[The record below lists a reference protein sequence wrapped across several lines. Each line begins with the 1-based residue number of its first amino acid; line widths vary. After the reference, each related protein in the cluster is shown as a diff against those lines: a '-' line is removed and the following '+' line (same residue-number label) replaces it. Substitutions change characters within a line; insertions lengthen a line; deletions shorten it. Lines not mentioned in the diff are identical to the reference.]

1 MLRVID
7 VRSKMFGREV
17 LANIGV
23 DVGLSKRR
31 RRSQRKSTG
40 RKFANGE
47 RIVRVCISNDEVHFS
62 IVSHSSLKTT
72 RIALSGSQ
80 RFVHDAARF
89 LPRASQQTWKNPQGT
104 HGKLDLAWG
113 TRAPGAP
120 QETLTSFPQCLESLD
135 KTKLEERTKAMNLRD
150 QIDTLQKA
158 TVIDRDGNKI
168 GSVGQVYLHN
178 STGEPSW
185 VTVNTGLF
193 GSNETFIPLD
203 EAQLSG
209 DEITVPYEKDFVKD
223 APNISEDGELSPEQ
237 ENELYSYY
245 GVKDPGYGTETT
257 GTETTG
263 TAGEVRDDRDLNQ
276 QGLAD
281 NAAGNE
287 SAEGVGTA
295 GVATAGTAGT
305 AGVAGAAGNER
316 EGVAETDATRGVAA
330 DQDRRE
336 AGDVNDEQKITL
348 HEEQVNVGTEKVE
361 TGRVRLRK
369 HVVTETKT
377 VEVPVERE
385 EFVVE
390 RTPATGTAT
399 DAPLGED
406 EVEVSISE
414 ERPVVNKETVATE
427 DVHVGTRTVQDT
439 EKVAT
444 DVAHEEVAVDGVDAE
459 GNRKGDT
466 I

>member
-1 MLRVID
+1 
-7 VRSKMFGREV
+7 
-17 LANIGV
+17 
-23 DVGLSKRR
+23 
-31 RRSQRKSTG
+31 
-40 RKFANGE
+40 
-47 RIVRVCISNDEVHFS
+47 
-62 IVSHSSLKTT
+62 
-72 RIALSGSQ
+72 
-80 RFVHDAARF
+80 
-89 LPRASQQTWKNPQGT
+89 
-104 HGKLDLAWG
+104 
-113 TRAPGAP
+113 
-120 QETLTSFPQCLESLD
+120 
-135 KTKLEERTKAMNLRD
+135 MNLRD

-203 EAQLSG
+203 EAQLSS

-223 APNISEDGELSPEQ
+223 APNISEDGELTPEQ
-237 ENELYSYY
+237 ENELYRYY

-257 GTETTG
+257 GD
-263 TAGEVRDDRDLNQ
+263 AGEARDDRDLNQ
-276 QGLAD
+276 QGPAD

-287 SAEGVGTA
+287 SAAGVGTA
-295 GVATAGTAGT
+295 GVATAGT

-316 EGVAETDATRGVAA
+316 EGVAADA
-330 DQDRRE
+330 DRRE
-336 AGDVNDEQKITL
+336 AADVNGEQKITL

-369 HVVTETKT
+369 HVVTDTKT

-427 DVHVGTRTVQDT
+427 DVRVGTRTVQDT

-444 DVAHEEVAVDGVDAE
+444 DVSREEVAVDGVDAE

>member
-1 MLRVID
+1 
-7 VRSKMFGREV
+7 
-17 LANIGV
+17 
-23 DVGLSKRR
+23 
-31 RRSQRKSTG
+31 
-40 RKFANGE
+40 
-47 RIVRVCISNDEVHFS
+47 
-62 IVSHSSLKTT
+62 
-72 RIALSGSQ
+72 
-80 RFVHDAARF
+80 
-89 LPRASQQTWKNPQGT
+89 
-104 HGKLDLAWG
+104 
-113 TRAPGAP
+113 
-120 QETLTSFPQCLESLD
+120 
-135 KTKLEERTKAMNLRD
+135 MNLRD

-203 EAQLSG
+203 EAQLSS

-223 APNISEDGELSPEQ
+223 APNISEDGELTPEQ
-237 ENELYSYY
+237 ENELYRYY

-257 GTETTG
+257 GD
-263 TAGEVRDDRDLNQ
+263 AGEARDDRDLNQ
-276 QGLAD
+276 RGLAD
-281 NAAGNE
+281 DAAGNE
-287 SAEGVGTA
+287 SAAGVGTA
-295 GVATAGTAGT
+295 GVATAGT

-316 EGVAETDATRGVAA
+316 EGVAADA
-330 DQDRRE
+330 DRRE
-336 AGDVNDEQKITL
+336 AADVNGEQKITL

-369 HVVTETKT
+369 HVVTDTKT

-427 DVHVGTRTVQDT
+427 DVRVGTRTVQDT

-444 DVAHEEVAVDGVDAE
+444 DVSREEVAVDGVDAE

>member
-1 MLRVID
+1 
-7 VRSKMFGREV
+7 
-17 LANIGV
+17 
-23 DVGLSKRR
+23 
-31 RRSQRKSTG
+31 
-40 RKFANGE
+40 
-47 RIVRVCISNDEVHFS
+47 
-62 IVSHSSLKTT
+62 
-72 RIALSGSQ
+72 
-80 RFVHDAARF
+80 
-89 LPRASQQTWKNPQGT
+89 
-104 HGKLDLAWG
+104 
-113 TRAPGAP
+113 
-120 QETLTSFPQCLESLD
+120 
-135 KTKLEERTKAMNLRD
+135 MNLRD

-193 GSNETFIPLD
+193 GTNETFIPLD
-203 EAQLSG
+203 DAKLTG

-223 APNISEDGELSPEQ
+223 APNISEDGEITPEQ
-237 ENELYSYY
+237 ENELYRYY
-245 GVKDPGYGTETT
+245 GVKDPGYGTETNAN
-257 GTETTG
+257 
-263 TAGEVRDDRDLNQ
+263 AGEVREDRDLNQ

-287 SAEGVGTA
+287 SAAGVGTA
-295 GVATAGTAGT
+295 GVAGTAS
-305 AGVAGAAGNER
+305 VAGAAGERDAAADANR
-316 EGVAETDATRGVAA
+316 EGYAA
-330 DQDRRE
+330 DADRRE
-336 AGDVNDEQKITL
+336 AADAEGDQKITL

-369 HVVTETKT
+369 HVVTDTKT

-427 DVHVGTRTVQDT
+427 DVRVGTRTVQDT

-444 DVAHEEVAVDGVDAE
+444 DVSREEVAVDGVDAE

>member
-1 MLRVID
+1 
-7 VRSKMFGREV
+7 
-17 LANIGV
+17 
-23 DVGLSKRR
+23 
-31 RRSQRKSTG
+31 
-40 RKFANGE
+40 
-47 RIVRVCISNDEVHFS
+47 
-62 IVSHSSLKTT
+62 
-72 RIALSGSQ
+72 
-80 RFVHDAARF
+80 
-89 LPRASQQTWKNPQGT
+89 
-104 HGKLDLAWG
+104 
-113 TRAPGAP
+113 
-120 QETLTSFPQCLESLD
+120 
-135 KTKLEERTKAMNLRD
+135 MNLRD

-223 APNISEDGELSPEQ
+223 APNISEDGEITPEQ
-237 ENELYSYY
+237 ENELYRYY

-257 GTETTG
+257 ANT
-263 TAGEVRDDRDLNQ
+263 GEVREDRDLNQ
-276 QGLAD
+276 QGLAN
-281 NAAGNE
+281 NAEGNE

-295 GVATAGTAGT
+295 GVAGT
-305 AGVAGAAGNER
+305 AGVVGAAGER
-316 EGVAETDATRGVAA
+316 DAASDVNREDYAA
-330 DQDRRE
+330 DADRRE
-336 AGDVNDEQKITL
+336 AADVNGEQKITL

-369 HVVTETKT
+369 HVVTDTKT
-377 VEVPVERE
+377 IEVPVERE

-390 RTPATGTAT
+390 RTPANGTAT
-399 DAPLGED
+399 DTPLGED

-427 DVHVGTRTVQDT
+427 DVRVGTRTVQDT

>member
-1 MLRVID
+1 
-7 VRSKMFGREV
+7 
-17 LANIGV
+17 
-23 DVGLSKRR
+23 
-31 RRSQRKSTG
+31 
-40 RKFANGE
+40 
-47 RIVRVCISNDEVHFS
+47 
-62 IVSHSSLKTT
+62 
-72 RIALSGSQ
+72 
-80 RFVHDAARF
+80 
-89 LPRASQQTWKNPQGT
+89 
-104 HGKLDLAWG
+104 
-113 TRAPGAP
+113 
-120 QETLTSFPQCLESLD
+120 
-135 KTKLEERTKAMNLRD
+135 MNLRD

>member
-1 MLRVID
+1 
-7 VRSKMFGREV
+7 
-17 LANIGV
+17 
-23 DVGLSKRR
+23 
-31 RRSQRKSTG
+31 
-40 RKFANGE
+40 
-47 RIVRVCISNDEVHFS
+47 
-62 IVSHSSLKTT
+62 
-72 RIALSGSQ
+72 
-80 RFVHDAARF
+80 
-89 LPRASQQTWKNPQGT
+89 
-104 HGKLDLAWG
+104 
-113 TRAPGAP
+113 
-120 QETLTSFPQCLESLD
+120 
-135 KTKLEERTKAMNLRD
+135 MNLRD

-193 GSNETFIPLD
+193 GTNETFIPLD
-203 EAQLSG
+203 DAKLAG

-223 APNISEDGELSPEQ
+223 APNISEDGEITPEQ
-237 ENELYSYY
+237 ENELYRYY
-245 GVKDPGYGTETT
+245 GVNDPGYGTETT
-257 GTETTG
+257 GN
-263 TAGEVRDDRDLNQ
+263 AGEVREDRDLNQ

-281 NAAGNE
+281 SAAGNE
-287 SAEGVGTA
+287 SAAGVG
-295 GVATAGTAGT
+295 TAGTAGT

-316 EGVAETDATRGVAA
+316 EGVAEADATRGVTA

-427 DVHVGTRTVQDT
+427 DVRVGTRTVQDT

>member
-1 MLRVID
+1 
-7 VRSKMFGREV
+7 
-17 LANIGV
+17 
-23 DVGLSKRR
+23 
-31 RRSQRKSTG
+31 
-40 RKFANGE
+40 
-47 RIVRVCISNDEVHFS
+47 
-62 IVSHSSLKTT
+62 
-72 RIALSGSQ
+72 
-80 RFVHDAARF
+80 
-89 LPRASQQTWKNPQGT
+89 
-104 HGKLDLAWG
+104 
-113 TRAPGAP
+113 
-120 QETLTSFPQCLESLD
+120 
-135 KTKLEERTKAMNLRD
+135 MNLRD

-193 GSNETFIPLD
+193 GTNETFIPLD
-203 EAQLSG
+203 DAKLAG

-223 APNISEDGELSPEQ
+223 APNISEDGEITPEQ
-237 ENELYSYY
+237 ENELYRYY
-245 GVKDPGYGTETT
+245 GVKDPGYGTETNAN
-257 GTETTG
+257 
-263 TAGEVRDDRDLNQ
+263 AGEVREDRDLNQ

-287 SAEGVGTA
+287 SAAGVGTA
-295 GVATAGTAGT
+295 GVAGTAGA
-305 AGVAGAAGNER
+305 AGVAGERDAAADANR
-316 EGVAETDATRGVAA
+316 EGYAA
-330 DQDRRE
+330 DADRRE

-427 DVHVGTRTVQDT
+427 DVRVGTRTVQDT

>member
-1 MLRVID
+1 
-7 VRSKMFGREV
+7 
-17 LANIGV
+17 
-23 DVGLSKRR
+23 
-31 RRSQRKSTG
+31 
-40 RKFANGE
+40 
-47 RIVRVCISNDEVHFS
+47 
-62 IVSHSSLKTT
+62 
-72 RIALSGSQ
+72 
-80 RFVHDAARF
+80 
-89 LPRASQQTWKNPQGT
+89 
-104 HGKLDLAWG
+104 
-113 TRAPGAP
+113 
-120 QETLTSFPQCLESLD
+120 
-135 KTKLEERTKAMNLRD
+135 MNLRN

-223 APNISEDGELSPEQ
+223 APNISEDGEITPEQ
-237 ENELYSYY
+237 ENELYRYY

-257 GTETTG
+257 AN
-263 TAGEVRDDRDLNQ
+263 AGEVREDRDLNQ
-276 QGLAD
+276 QGLAN

-287 SAEGVGTA
+287 SAAGVGTA
-295 GVATAGTAGT
+295 GVAGT
-305 AGVAGAAGNER
+305 AGAAGER
-316 EGVAETDATRGVAA
+316 DAASDVNREDYAA
-330 DQDRRE
+330 DADRRE

-427 DVHVGTRTVQDT
+427 DVRVGTRTVQDT

>member
-1 MLRVID
+1 
-7 VRSKMFGREV
+7 
-17 LANIGV
+17 
-23 DVGLSKRR
+23 
-31 RRSQRKSTG
+31 
-40 RKFANGE
+40 
-47 RIVRVCISNDEVHFS
+47 
-62 IVSHSSLKTT
+62 
-72 RIALSGSQ
+72 
-80 RFVHDAARF
+80 
-89 LPRASQQTWKNPQGT
+89 
-104 HGKLDLAWG
+104 
-113 TRAPGAP
+113 
-120 QETLTSFPQCLESLD
+120 
-135 KTKLEERTKAMNLRD
+135 MNLRD

-158 TVIDRDGNKI
+158 TVVDRDGNKI

-178 STGEPSW
+178 SSGEPSW

-203 EAQLSG
+203 DAKLTG

-223 APNISEDGELSPEQ
+223 APNISEDGEITPEQ
-237 ENELYSYY
+237 ENELYRYY

-257 GTETTG
+257 GN
-263 TAGEVRDDRDLNQ
+263 AGEVREDRDRNQ

-287 SAEGVGTA
+287 STAGVGTA
-295 GVATAGTAGT
+295 GAAGT

-316 EGVAETDATRGVAA
+316 EGVAA

-369 HVVTETKT
+369 HVVTDTKT

-414 ERPVVNKETVATE
+414 ERPVVNKETVASE
-427 DVHVGTRTVQDT
+427 DVRVGTRTVQDT

-459 GNRKGDT
+459 DNRKGDT